1 MPLGRATRL
10 PVILTDEQE
19 PLPWYDLLGIAIANE
34 IEIEGAA
41 ITNLRHSAT
50 AVGLHYQRQEYVV
63 GLRLCTGQ
71 DPAHLID
78 RIGLALAFD
87 LAADHDIIHGVRGDQ
102 DCCTAMVKTPLKL
115 DR

>member
-1 MPLGRATRL
+1 MFGHLLLHIGDQPFHNFGMQWHVPGFMPLGRATRL

-87 LAADHDIIHGVRGDQ
+87 
-102 DCCTAMVKTPLKL
+102 
-115 DR
+115 